1 MLIVGLGNPDRKYLN
16 TYHNIGFSVL
26 DKLADKLSL
35 NIKDKECKALTATK
49 YINGEKVVFAKP
61 MTYMNLS
68 GEAVRGLKG
77 KYKLADEKILII
89 YDDIDLA
96 VGAMRVRRSGSGGTH
111 NGMRNIVANLGENI
125 PRLRVGI
132 GRPTPPMELVDYVLS
147 DIRGDNRVKLDETI
161 EHVAD
166 CLVKYISDR
175 DIDALSGRLANK

>member
-1 MLIVGLGNPDRKYLN
+1 MLIVGLGNPDKKYLN
-16 TYHNIGFSVL
+16 TYHNVGFSVL

-49 YINGEKVVFAKP
+49 FINGEKVVFAKP

-68 GEAVRGLKG
+68 GEAVRELKG
-77 KYKLADEKILII
+77 KYKLADEEILII

-96 VGAMRVRRSGSGGTH
+96 VGAIRLRKNGSGGTH
-111 NGMRNIVANLGENI
+111 NGMRNIVANLGESI

-147 DIRGDNRVKLDETI
+147 DIRGENKAKLDETI
-161 EHVAD
+161 EHISE
-166 CLVKYISDR
+166 CLVKFISDG
-175 DIDALSGRLANK
+175 DLDALSGRLAKK